1 MAITDDIKK
10 IKSLLPHTML
20 KDRASVSFKLRKLQM
35 PAKKGGASLKS
46 TDRAVSNLLSR
57 AEKSVKEKQK
67 RETNIP
73 QVSYPEELPIT
84 SKKDE
89 IVSAIKNNQVLI
101 ISGETG
107 SGKSTQIP
115 KMCIEAGRGITGKI
129 GCTQPRRI
137 AASTISRRIAEEL
150 GERLGA
156 SVGYKVRF
164 KDRTPPD
171 AYIKVMTDGMLLAET
186 QGDRFLNEYDTLI
199 IDEAHERSLN
209 IDFLLGI
216 LRTLLPKRP
225 ELKVIVTSATLDT
238 MRFSKAFN
246 NAPVIHVSGRLFP
259 VEVRYNPIDADL
271 EEKGDVTYVDLAVQ
285 TVDGLKNNRERGDI
299 LIFMPTE
306 QDILE
311 TCERL
316 SGRNYRDNPAVLPLF
331 ARLPSSMQQRIYSV
345 KTSKIVVATNVAET
359 SLTIPGIRYVIDT
372 GLARIARYLPRTRT
386 NSLPVSPISKSSAD
400 QRKGRAGRVQSGVCI
415 RLYAEKDFENRE
427 EFTPP
432 EVLRSNLA
440 EVILRMIDLK
450 LGEPSRFPFIDPPGD
465 RSIKDGFDLLE
476 ELGAAENR
484 RGKRIL
490 TEKGKIMA
498 RMPLDPRVSRMM
510 IEACKEGYAEETAI
524 IAGILSIQD
533 PRERPVEKAAQAD
546 QMHAPFKDTD
556 SDFFSLLKIW
566 KQYHRQWK
574 ELKTQNKMRKFCRDH
589 FLSFPRM
596 REWAYTYEQIMSII
610 KEQDI
615 CVLPP
620 EQKNSVEARYA
631 GIHRAI
637 LSGFLSNIAV
647 LREKNMYRATRGREV
662 MIFPGSAL
670 FNKNPA
676 WIVATE
682 MVKTSR
688 LFARNV
694 GRIDPAWLEDLGG
707 SLCKYSYADAH
718 WEKNRGEVRASEN
731 VSLYGLPIVTG
742 RSVSYG
748 KINPKEAHEVFVRS
762 ALVENNIKEKFS
774 FLKHNLDLLEK
785 FESMEN
791 KLRRRDLL
799 AGEDALAAFYS
810 ERLDGICDSRTL
822 ARLIRDNG
830 SDDFLKM
837 TEDDIIL
844 SMPDRS
850 DLNMFPDELKI
861 GSVKLKALYNFSP
874 GKDDDGLT
882 IRIPSSVASGIAP
895 ETLEWG
901 VEGFMEEKLTA
912 LIKGLPKRYRKQL
925 VPVSSTVDIIIKEME
940 IGEQSPINT
949 LSRFVYNRFKVSI
962 PAEVWE
968 QVEIPE
974 YLMTRVAITDDKGK
988 ELKAG
993 RNIPELLK
1001 NNKSA
1006 APADTGQFKNIKKE
1020 WERKGLETW
1029 DFDDLPREIDAGSHV
1044 ILYPALEPDKGKVN
1058 IRLYQDRELALRVH
1072 AMGVQELLSIRLVK
1086 DIKFLKREWP
1096 FPGEAARA
1104 SVYFGGEAALSSVM
1118 HEGLMKR
1125 LFRENI
1131 RTKKEFDAFAD
1142 EMPGKML
1149 DRFRNLRDQVIALVT
1164 AYSRTRAFIEDMEN
1178 TKKITPAGKLLCASI
1193 RKQTEKL
1200 MPKNFPDIYSPD
1212 EMSRIPRY
1220 LRAMEVRVER
1230 GIYNIEKDY
1239 EKAKLVEE
1247 YENKMAGM
1255 IENLSPHA
1263 SAEKKDGIE
1272 ELKWMIEE
1280 YRVSV
1285 FAQELGTAFPVSA
1298 KRLRKHVEK
1307 LEMIV

>member
-1 MAITDDIKK
+1 MSIADDLKK
-10 IKSLLPHTML
+10 IGSLLPSTML
-20 KDRASVSFKLRKLQM
+20 RDRAIISYRLKKLKKPGKNRKGVKSPADILSGLFK
-35 PAKKGGASLKS
+35 
-46 TDRAVSNLLSR
+46 R
-57 AEKSVKEKQK
+57 AEKSVLEKEK
-67 RETNIP
+67 REAGVP
-73 QVSYPEELPIT
+73 KVSYPEELPIT

-89 IVSAIKNNQVLI
+89 IVAAIRDNQVII

-115 KMCIEAGRGITGKI
+115 KMCIEAGRGIVGKI

-150 GERLGA
+150 GERLGK

-171 AYIKVMTDGMLLAET
+171 AYIKIMTDGMLLAET
-186 QGDRFLNEYDTLI
+186 QGDAFLNEYDTLI

-209 IDFLLGI
+209 IDFILGI
-216 LRTLLPKRP
+216 LRTLIPKRP
-225 ELKVIVTSATLDT
+225 ELKVIITSATLDT
-238 MRFSKAFN
+238 ERFSKAFN
-246 NAPVIHVSGRLFP
+246 GATVIHVSGRLYP
-259 VEVRYNPIDADL
+259 VEIRYNPIDPEL

-285 TVDGLKNNRERGDI
+285 TVDELKDKKQSGDI

-316 SGRNYRDNPAVLPLF
+316 SGRNYRDNPTVLPLF
-331 ARLPSSMQQRIYSV
+331 ARLPSSMQQRTYSV

-359 SLTIPGIRYVIDT
+359 SLTISGIRYVVDT

-386 NSLPVSPISKSSAD
+386 NSLPVSAISRSSAD

-415 RLYAEKDFENRE
+415 RLYSEKDFENRE

-432 EVLRSNLA
+432 EILRSNLA

-476 ELGAAENR
+476 ELGAIEKQRGR
-484 RGKRIL
+484 RRL
-490 TEKGKIMA
+490 TEKGRLMA
-498 RMPLDPRVSRMM
+498 RMPLDPRISRMM
-510 IEACKEGYAEETAI
+510 IEACREGYAEETAI

-533 PRERPVEKAAQAD
+533 PRERPLEKAARAD

-556 SDFFSLLKIW
+556 SDFFTLLKIW

-574 ELKTQNKMRKFCRDH
+574 ELKTQNKMRRFCREH

-596 REWAYTYEQIMSII
+596 REWAYTYDQIMTII
-610 KEQDI
+610 KEQKI
-615 CVLPP
+615 YINTPP
-620 EQKNSVEARYA
+620 DKSNSEMRYA

-647 LREKNMYRATRGREV
+647 LKEKNMYRATRGREV
-662 MIFPGSAL
+662 MMFPGSAL
-670 FNKNPA
+670 FNKNPS
-676 WIVATE
+676 WIVAAE

-694 GRIDPAWLEDLGG
+694 AKIDPAWLESLGG
-707 SLCKYSYADAH
+707 DLCKYSYADPH
-718 WEKNRGEVRASEN
+718 WEKSRGEVKASEN

-742 RSVSYG
+742 RQVSYG
-748 KINPKEAHEVFVRS
+748 KINTKEAHEVFIRS
-762 ALVENNIKEKFS
+762 ALVENNMKEKFS
-774 FLKHNLDLLEK
+774 FLDHNLELLKK
-785 FESMEN
+785 FENMES

-810 ERLDGICDSRTL
+810 ERLSGIFDSRSL
-822 ARLIRDNG
+822 ARLIRGNG
-830 SDDFLKM
+830 SDDFLRM

-844 SMPDRS
+844 SMPDRA
-850 DLNMFPDELKI
+850 DLNLFPDELKI
-861 GSVKLKALYNFSP
+861 GSVRLRTSYSFSP
-874 GKDDDGLT
+874 GKEDDGLT
-882 IRIPSSVASGIAP
+882 IKVPSAVASSLTP
-895 ETLEWG
+895 EFLEWG

-925 VPVSSTVDIIIKEME
+925 VPVSNTVDIIIKEME
-940 IGEQSPINT
+940 IGDQSPINT
-949 LSRFVYNRFKVSI
+949 LSRFVYNRFRVSI

-974 YLMTRVAITDDKGK
+974 YLRTRVAITDSKGK

-993 RNIPELLK
+993 RNIPELL
-1001 NNKSA
+1001 NNQEQH
-1006 APADTGQFKNIKKE
+1006 PTDLNQFNKLKKK
-1020 WERKGLETW
+1020 WERKGITAW
-1029 DFDDLPREIDAGSHV
+1029 DFDILPEEIDTGTPV
-1044 ILYPALEPDKGKVN
+1044 KLYPALEPDKGRVN
-1058 IRLYQDRELALRVH
+1058 IRLFQDRELALRIH
-1072 AMGVQELLSIRLVK
+1072 GMGVRELLNIKLAK
-1086 DIKFLKREWP
+1086 DIKFLRRDWP

-1104 SVYFGGEAALSSVM
+1104 AVYFGGESALCNVM
-1118 HEGLMKR
+1118 HEGVIKR
-1125 LFRENI
+1125 LLRKNI
-1131 RTKKEFDAFAD
+1131 RNKEDFESFSN
-1142 EMPGKML
+1142 ELPGIML
-1149 DRFRNLRDQVIALVT
+1149 DEYRNLREQVLKVVL
-1164 AYSRTRAFIEDMEN
+1164 AYSHTRSFIDDMEKS
-1178 TKKITPAGKLLCASI
+1178 KKISPAGLILCAEL
-1193 RKQTEKL
+1193 KQQAEEL
-1200 MPKNFPDIYSPD
+1200 LPSGFPDIYSIS
-1212 EMSRIPRY
+1212 EMIEIPRY
-1220 LRAMEVRVER
+1220 LRAKEVRVER
-1230 GIYNIEKDY
+1230 GIYNLEKDT

-1247 YENKMAGM
+1247 YEKIMANLL
-1255 IENLSPHA
+1255 ENMSPYA
-1263 SAEKKDGIE
+1263 SMEKKDGIE
-1272 ELKWMIEE
+1272 RLRWMIEE

-1285 FAQELGTAFPVSA
+1285 FAPEVGTAFPVSA
-1298 KRLRKHVEK
+1298 KRLKKHIEQ

>member
-1 MAITDDIKK
+1 MNISEEIKK
-10 IKSLLPHTML
+10 INALLPSTML
-20 KDRASVSFKLRKLQM
+20 RDRAFISYRLKKLQN
-35 PAKKGGASLKS
+35 PGKKGRGSKKPPGDILS
-46 TDRAVSNLLSR
+46 GLLAR
-57 AEKSVKEKQK
+57 AEKSVLEREKRVFNEPK
-67 RETNIP
+67 
-73 QVSYPEELPIT
+73 VSYPEELPIT

-89 IVSAIKNNQVLI
+89 IVTAIRNNQVLI

-115 KMCIEAGRGITGKI
+115 KMCIEAGRGLAGKI

-150 GERLGA
+150 GEKLGK

-164 KDRTPPD
+164 RDRTSPD
-171 AYIKVMTDGMLLAET
+171 AYIKIMTDGMLLAET
-186 QGDRFLNEYDTLI
+186 QGDAFLNEYDTLI

-209 IDFLLGI
+209 IDFILGI
-216 LRTLLPKRP
+216 LRTLIPKRP
-225 ELKVIVTSATLDT
+225 ELKVIITSATLDT
-238 MRFSKAFN
+238 ERFSKAFN
-246 NAPVIHVSGRLFP
+246 NAPVIHVSGRLYP
-259 VEVRYNPIDADL
+259 VDVRYNPIDPEL

-285 TVDGLKNNRERGDI
+285 TVDELKNKKQRGDI

-316 SGRNYRDNPAVLPLF
+316 SGRNYRDNPTVLPLF

-345 KTSKIVVATNVAET
+345 KTCKIVVATNVAET

-386 NSLPVSPISKSSAD
+386 NSLPVSAISKSSAN

-432 EVLRSNLA
+432 EILRSNLA
-440 EVILRMIDLK
+440 EVILRMTDLK

-476 ELGAAENR
+476 ELGAIGKQ
-484 RGKRIL
+484 RGRRIL
-490 TEKGKIMA
+490 TEKGRLMA
-498 RMPLDPRVSRMM
+498 RMPLDPRISRMM
-510 IEACKEGYAEETAI
+510 IEACKEGYVEETAI

-556 SDFFSLLKIW
+556 SDFITLLKIW

-574 ELKTQNKMRKFCRDH
+574 ELKTQNKMRRFCREH

-596 REWAYTYEQIMSII
+596 REWAYTYDQIMTII
-610 KEQDI
+610 KEQKI
-615 CVLPP
+615 SISPPP
-620 EQKNSVEARYA
+620 EKNNSEARYS

-647 LREKNMYRATRGREV
+647 AKEKNIYRATRGREV

-676 WIVATE
+676 WIVASE

-694 GRIDPAWLEDLGG
+694 AKIDPAWLESLGG
-707 SLCKYSYADAH
+707 SLCKYSYADAR
-718 WEKNRGEVRASEN
+718 WEKSRGEVMASEN
-731 VSLYGLPIVTG
+731 VSLYSLPIVNG
-742 RSVSYG
+742 RSVSYSH
-748 KINPKEAHEVFVRS
+748 INPKEAHEVFVRS

-774 FLKHNLDLLEK
+774 FLDHNLNLLKK
-785 FESMEN
+785 FENMEN

-810 ERLDGICDSRTL
+810 ERLKGICDSRSL
-822 ARLIRDNG
+822 ARMIRENG

-844 SMPDRS
+844 SMPDRA
-850 DLNMFPDELKI
+850 DLNLFPDELKI
-861 GSVKLKALYNFSP
+861 GSVRLRTSYSFSP
-874 GKDDDGLT
+874 GKEDDGLT
-882 IRIPSSVASGIAP
+882 IKIPSAVASSLTP
-895 ETLEWG
+895 ESLEWG

-925 VPVSSTVDIIIKEME
+925 VPVSNTVDIIIKEME
-940 IGEQSPINT
+940 IGGQSPINA
-949 LSRFVYNRFKVSI
+949 LSRFVYERFKVSI

-968 QVEIPE
+968 QVEIPD
-974 YLMTRVAITDDKGK
+974 YLRTRIAITDNKGK

-993 RNIPELLK
+993 RNIPDLL
-1001 NNKSA
+1001 NNHEQK
-1006 APADTGQFKNIKKE
+1006 PADLSQFNNLKKK
-1020 WERKGLETW
+1020 WEKQGLTSW
-1029 DFDDLPREIDAGSHV
+1029 DFESLPEGIDTGTPV
-1044 ILYPALEPDKGKVN
+1044 KLYPALEPDKGKVN
-1058 IRLYQDRELALRVH
+1058 IRLYQDKELALRIH
-1072 AMGVQELLSIRLVK
+1072 CMGVQELLNIRLAK
-1086 DIKFLKREWP
+1086 DVKFLKREWP

-1104 SVYFGGEAALSSVM
+1104 AVYFGGESALGNVM
-1118 HEGLMKR
+1118 YEGLLKR
-1125 LFRENI
+1125 LLRKNI
-1131 RTKKEFDAFAD
+1131 RTREDFDVLSN
-1142 EMPGKML
+1142 ELPGIML
-1149 DRFRNLRDQVIALVT
+1149 DEYRQLREQVLKVIV
-1164 AYSRTRAFIEDMEN
+1164 AYSRTRSFIDDIE
-1178 TKKITPAGKLLCASI
+1178 KARKISPAGVILCAEIRQKAEKLL
-1193 RKQTEKL
+1193 
-1200 MPKNFPDIYSPD
+1200 PHNFPDFYSLE
-1212 EMSRIPRY
+1212 EMAEIPRY
-1220 LRAMEVRVER
+1220 FRAMEVRAER
-1230 GIYNIEKDY
+1230 GIYNIEKDA

-1247 YENKMAGM
+1247 YEKILGNLVDS
-1255 IENLSPHA
+1255 LSPYA
-1263 SAEKKDGIE
+1263 SKEKKDGIE
-1272 ELKWMIEE
+1272 RLRWMIEE

-1285 FAQELGTAFPVSA
+1285 FAPEVGTAFPVSA
-1298 KRLRKHVEK
+1298 KRLRKHVEQ

>member
-1 MAITDDIKK
+1 
-10 IKSLLPHTML
+10 ML
-20 KDRASVSFKLRKLQM
+20 ER
-35 PAKKGGASLKS
+35 
-46 TDRAVSNLLSR
+46 
-57 AEKSVKEKQK
+57 EKRQA
-67 RETNIP
+67 NIP
-73 QVSYPEELPIT
+73 KISYPEELPIT

-89 IVSAIKNNQVLI
+89 IVAAIRTSQVLI

-115 KMCIEAGRGITGKI
+115 KMCIEAGRGIAGKI

-150 GERLGA
+150 GEKLGK

-164 KDRTPPD
+164 RDRTPPD

-186 QGDRFLNEYDTLI
+186 QGDGFLNEYDTLI

-209 IDFLLGI
+209 IDFILGI
-216 LRTLLPKRP
+216 LRTLIPKRP
-225 ELKVIVTSATLDT
+225 ELKIIITSATLDT
-238 MRFSKAFN
+238 ERFSKAFN
-246 NAPVIHVSGRLFP
+246 NAPVIHVSGRLYP
-259 VEVRYNPIDADL
+259 VEIRYNPIDTEQ

-285 TVDGLKNNRERGDI
+285 TVDELKDKRQRGDI

-316 SGRNYRDNPAVLPLF
+316 SGRNYSDNPTVLPLF

-386 NSLPVSPISKSSAD
+386 NSLPVSSISRSSAD

-432 EVLRSNLA
+432 EILRANLA

-450 LGEPSRFPFIDPPGD
+450 LGEPSRFPFVDPPGD

-476 ELGAAENR
+476 ELGAIESHRGR
-484 RGKRIL
+484 RVL
-490 TEKGKIMA
+490 TEKGRLMA
-498 RMPLDPRVSRMM
+498 RMPLDPRISRMM

-533 PRERPVEKAAQAD
+533 PRERPLDKAAQAD
-546 QMHAPFKDTD
+546 QMHAPFKDND
-556 SDFFSLLKIW
+556 SDFFTLLKIW

-574 ELKTQNKMRKFCRDH
+574 ELKTQNRMRKFCRDH

-596 REWAYTYEQIMSII
+596 REWAYTYDQIMTII
-610 KEQDI
+610 R
-615 CVLPP
+615 
-620 EQKNSVEARYA
+620 EQKVPVTLLPEKNDSESRYA

-647 LREKNMYRATRGREV
+647 LKEKNIYRATRGREV
-662 MIFPGSAL
+662 MIFPGSGL

-694 GRIDPAWLEDLGG
+694 GRIDPAWLETLGG

-718 WEKNRGEVRASEN
+718 WEKSRGEVVASET

-748 KINPKEAHEVFVRS
+748 RINPKEAHEVFVRS
-762 ALVENNIKEKFS
+762 GLVENNIKDKFS
-774 FLKHNLDLLEK
+774 FLDHNLALLKK
-785 FESMEN
+785 FENMEN

-810 ERLDGICDSRTL
+810 DRLEGICDSRSL
-822 ARLIRDNG
+822 ARMIREHC

-844 SMPDRS
+844 SMPDRA
-850 DLNMFPDELKI
+850 DLSLFPDELKI
-861 GSVKLKALYNFSP
+861 GSVRLRTSYSFSP
-874 GKDDDGLT
+874 GKEDDGLT
-882 IRIPSSVASGIAP
+882 IKIPSAFVSSLTP
-895 ETLEWG
+895 ESLEWG

-925 VPVSSTVDIIIKEME
+925 VPVSNTVDIIIKEME
-940 IGEQSPINT
+940 IGGQSPINT
-949 LSRFVYNRFKVSI
+949 LSRFVYTRFKVSI

-968 QVEIPE
+968 QVEIPD
-974 YLMTRVAITDDKGK
+974 YLRTRIAITDNSGK

-993 RNIPELLK
+993 RDIPDLL
-1001 NNKSA
+1001 SDREQQ
-1006 APADTGQFKNIKKE
+1006 PADMKQFNNLKKE
-1020 WERKGLETW
+1020 WERKCLTSW
-1029 DFDDLPREIDAGSHV
+1029 DFESLPESIETGTPV
-1044 ILYPALEPDKGKVN
+1044 KLYPALEPDDGKVN
-1058 IRLYQDRELALRVH
+1058 IRLYQDKELALRVH
-1072 AMGVQELLSIRLVK
+1072 CMGVQELLNIRLAK
-1086 DIKFLKREWP
+1086 DIKFLRRDWP
-1096 FPGEAARA
+1096 FPGDAARA
-1104 SVYFGGEAALSSVM
+1104 AVYFGGESTLCNVMYEGLLKKLLRKNIRASEDFEALSND
-1118 HEGLMKR
+1118 L
-1125 LFRENI
+1125 
-1131 RTKKEFDAFAD
+1131 
-1142 EMPGKML
+1142 PGMML
-1149 DRFRNLRDQVIALVT
+1149 DEYRNLREQALKVIL
-1164 AYSRTRAFIEDMEN
+1164 AYSRTRSFIDDMEKA
-1178 TKKITPAGKLLCASI
+1178 KKISPAGLILCAEL
-1193 RKQTEKL
+1193 RKQAEKL
-1200 MPKNFPDIYSPD
+1200 IPRNFPDIYSLK
-1212 EMSRIPRY
+1212 EMSELPRY
-1220 LRAMEVRVER
+1220 LRAMEVRAER
-1230 GIYNIEKDY
+1230 GVYNLEKDN
-1239 EKAKLVEE
+1239 EKAKLVDA
-1247 YENKMAGM
+1247 YESILGNMLEG
-1255 IENLSPHA
+1255 LSPYA
-1263 SAEKKDGIE
+1263 STEKKEGIE
-1272 ELKWMIEE
+1272 QLRWMIEE

-1285 FAQELGTAFPVSA
+1285 FAPEVGTAFPVSA
-1298 KRLRKHVEK
+1298 KRLRKHIEQ